1 MTVRTL
7 GILAHVD
14 AGKTTLCEQIL
25 CGCGAIRR
33 AGRVDNGDS
42 YLDTDPL
49 EKARGITIYTGAARF
64 RLADTPWVLL
74 DTPGHVDFLSEME
87 RVLPALDAAV
97 LVISCVEGVQSH
109 TETIFRCLRE
119 QKIPT
124 FFFLNKTD
132 RAGADIA
139 RVMAEIHSR
148 LTPDAVFCEESWQ
161 EDALYQRAAE
171 QDEGLLERYL
181 EEDFAAEK
189 WQAGVSALF
198 AAGCLFP
205 CFAGSALQNSGIFP
219 LLQAL
224 QTLTPH
230 LAPAREDKAR
240 VIRIRREKSGVRR
253 TFLRVLGEELAP
265 KQCLGGEKIA
275 DLMQPSGEKLVAF
288 PRAECGDIVAVSGL
302 LQTKPG
308 QLLGEEAILSPGPAM
323 TDPMMQVQLL
333 YPPEIP
339 YQTVWEDVSILTE
352 EDPQLHA
359 SLQLEGQPPSIWL
372 HTAGR
377 IQREVLADVMQRRF
391 SLPVSFGPCRVLY
404 KETITAPFLGCGHY
418 EPLRH
423 YAEVHVRLSPAP
435 RGSGVHFQSEV
446 PEDVLARNWQRLI
459 ETHVFERSYPGAL
472 TGSPLTDVVVT
483 LMAGR
488 AHVKHTEGGDFR
500 RATLRAIRQA
510 LFKAALEDACCLL
523 EPWVHF
529 SIALPPESVGRFLS
543 DLTAMGGQMEESHQ
557 EGPAACLTGRAP
569 FAGMSDYGEQLTH
582 YTRGEGR
589 LSFSPSGYFPC
600 HNSQSVVEEIGYDR
614 QADRENPADSVFC
627 SHGAGLLIPW
637 EEADRYMH
645 IPL

>member
-205 CFAGSALQNSGIFP
+205 CFAGSALQN
-219 LLQAL
+219 
-224 QTLTPH
+224 
-230 LAPAREDKAR
+230 
-240 VIRIRREKSGVRR
+240 
-253 TFLRVLGEELAP
+253 
-265 KQCLGGEKIA
+265 
-275 DLMQPSGEKLVAF
+275 
-288 PRAECGDIVAVSGL
+288 
-302 LQTKPG
+302 
-308 QLLGEEAILSPGPAM
+308 LS
-323 TDPMMQVQLL
+323 
-333 YPPEIP
+333 
-339 YQTVWEDVSILTE
+339 
-352 EDPQLHA
+352 
-359 SLQLEGQPPSIWL
+359 
-372 HTAGR
+372 
-377 IQREVLADVMQRRF
+377 
-391 SLPVSFGPCRVLY
+391 
-404 KETITAPFLGCGHY
+404 
-418 EPLRH
+418 
-423 YAEVHVRLSPAP
+423 
-435 RGSGVHFQSEV
+435 
-446 PEDVLARNWQRLI
+446 LI
-459 ETHVFERSYPGAL
+459 
-472 TGSPLTDVVVT
+472 
-483 LMAGR
+483 
-488 AHVKHTEGGDFR
+488 
-500 RATLRAIRQA
+500 
-510 LFKAALEDACCLL
+510 
-523 EPWVHF
+523 
-529 SIALPPESVGRFLS
+529 
-543 DLTAMGGQMEESHQ
+543 
-557 EGPAACLTGRAP
+557 
-569 FAGMSDYGEQLTH
+569 
-582 YTRGEGR
+582 
-589 LSFSPSGYFPC
+589 
-600 HNSQSVVEEIGYDR
+600 
-614 QADRENPADSVFC
+614 
-627 SHGAGLLIPW
+627 
-637 EEADRYMH
+637 H
-645 IPL
+645 I